1 MKKILLSLFIVI
13 ALFVVTS
20 VKGANKAEAYYN
32 YTYSDQG
39 NGYTNYYGS
48 NGGGYSLYDRGNGF
62 YNVYYSNGYS
72 GQIYDNGF
80 GRVTYEDYNDY

>member
-1 MKKILLSLFIVI
+1 MKKIILSLFVVL
-13 ALFVVTS
+13 ALFIGG
-20 VKGANKAEAYYN
+20 VKGASKAEAYYS
-32 YTYSDQG
+32 YTYSDRG
-39 NGYTNYYGS
+39 NGYTDYYSS
-48 NGGGYSLYDRGNGF
+48 NGGGYSIYNRGNGF